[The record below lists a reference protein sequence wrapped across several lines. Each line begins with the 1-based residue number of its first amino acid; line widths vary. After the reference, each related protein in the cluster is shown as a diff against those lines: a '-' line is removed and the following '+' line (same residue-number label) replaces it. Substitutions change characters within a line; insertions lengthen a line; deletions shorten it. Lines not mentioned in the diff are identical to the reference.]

1 MDTQYKDPTKG
12 EGIDKGLNMQDT
24 ESKRNPNLVY
34 TTEGNLLT
42 DTEGNPFQSYEPRTL
57 GEIDDIVTEKDKFL
71 KDISGTNTA
80 VGGYI
85 DPEFG
90 KSSYDTQA
98 RTMTDLMDINEVRA
112 REQGTVA
119 KLAGGFGRYVAT
131 TGLGTLGN
139 VVGTVVGLGEGIQN
153 AVEGEGGNAWTRFWD
168 GYINNSVNEFVHDS
182 LDKVNEWM
190 PNYRSQYEKDMG
202 VFRSIFTAG
211 FLSDQVANL
220 GWTSSA
226 ILSTVLTGGM
236 GGASAASGLAKVL
249 GASKG
254 AQSFIYRLIG
264 GITGAMAESA
274 TESIDRY
281 HEAKDAYS
289 GSLRQE
295 EQALK
300 RQVQM
305 EVAQRYEQDGYNPNL
320 NKNIDYENA
329 VFQEIT
335 NKYSDAY
342 NQLQVKENNIESKA
356 KAAARQ
362 TFLLNEVILSATNTI
377 GVFSNIKAPMMNAE
391 RLAKGSITNI
401 FREKGAKVAASKG
414 ELWARE
420 GLEMLSQ
427 GAEEIEQ
434 KWAGETAQ
442 AYYGQEY
449 NPKYIGQV
457 RDWMTVAGD
466 KFFETVEDRESWKEF
481 AAGFITGA
489 TGAGGAKRT
498 QVKGEDGKM
507 HSKIGFDWVGGIWS
521 MANDVNKTNE
531 VSEGIYNQ
539 VNQVYNDKNLQRKL
553 RLITG
558 SLADK
563 DAMLEAAQTGD
574 KKAYMDNANNLM
586 VRTIEAFADLGKL
599 GDLRALV
606 GQNDNLSDD
615 ELEKFVM
622 ANVEEETDEDGK
634 PTGRFKSDLGLVDSN
649 GEPLSRTE
657 EGKKE
662 LRKRFKEQTTKVL
675 DTIDFYGKAI
685 DKVDSN
691 TGYKLDR
698 TQLARIAWGMTQA
711 ELANARIN
719 STTEKISNAIKGY
732 NIDYSKNNRDK
743 AVSMLNNLT
752 ESLNEEI
759 KRTTSLPDSEEK
771 TKRLGEL
778 QDNLKSINDEI
789 EQIKSL
795 EKGDAVDLIKN
806 FLDKPLL
813 LAHMLNNK
821 LSSSENGKTT
831 YLADAVLE
839 RLDDAGLL
847 TDDLKRDI
855 NDVIKLYRA
864 RHNYDSMVNEL
875 TENPQELT
883 ELMDREA
890 DIITDSNTKELAK
903 NLNSELEKAG
913 IKDLNDFKQKA
924 PEIFKKVG
932 ITDDNFRDVFNKA
945 AESNPTLH
953 LYNNAILYQKKVA
966 NNIENS
972 NVDDIVKQTAL
983 TLLNGSDLLSEQFK
997 YMSKKDILRALV
1009 KDFDNLSEE
1018 ELATLEKVASLI
1030 YVAKEEINADD
1041 SNKSDTTAA
1050 ENEAAQEEA
1059 EDIEEEKSDNASDTP
1074 TPETPVNNP
1083 TNDNLLKKTLKAI
1096 YNKFYGTATFTD
1108 ENLLSTYDKL
1118 VQEVGNAQLDLA
1130 TGSDKEQEAAFES
1143 LISAYQSAVILA
1155 EGQPKYAKDYT
1166 DLANT
1171 IKKTLASY
1179 YANKGLVPVFPYDV
1193 VSTVDSEIKEL
1204 YPDAKII
1211 FNTEEEYPEG
1221 SSVVTEI
1228 TMSNGKV
1235 TIEVTRGPNTRNV
1248 QSSTQTE
1255 SSDNQQIDDVK
1266 PEQLEGDD
1274 FVPVDNDTQGETLEN
1289 ALLEE
1294 QPTTDETVEEKS
1306 PSETPAEETQ
1316 SENEASDESSEEPNT
1331 QSTEVTETN
1340 TQTSAGENKTTTT
1353 ETVNEE
1359 VPSETKE
1366 NTTKHENTPNP
1377 KRPFELGKR
1386 QNGVFFS
1393 DASRYKIN
1401 NSNQFEEHKEKP
1413 DLQQILDNEKVFE
1426 FVNYGGLSEF
1436 LKDNPNAPVYIKM
1449 IPEGRKDSQKVI
1461 GLYVKI
1467 GDRYQCVG
1475 YKVRALSPTVRPDFA
1490 ITNNIFDA
1498 ITGANPSYTNAFVKL
1513 PNGTIKETNIKC
1525 NATQNEDGYFTLT
1538 NEDGNYFTVNTIGG
1552 GKIPYKAYNRH
1563 SAVDTK
1569 VGDKSLQ
1576 QAYEDGDIY
1585 VGKIYNKSK
1594 EIELQGKNG
1603 SIKMIPTVDLKGGIC
1618 IAFKSPTG
1626 EWTTS
1631 GIVGRKLKSEDINRA
1646 SENSIIASIS
1656 ELLQDVVDS
1665 LNKGDYENAAGLLRT
1680 KDLNKYLKVYN
1691 YVSTNTKDGIVFTSP
1706 QTVNGKKSI
1715 KLGKNSTLDDLVDA
1729 LVQCEVTYAQPDNIN
1744 EVFNEFLGLSETG
1757 VLNFEQQGKIL
1768 FGFET
1773 EKLDEHNINVEGAA
1787 KTSGKLLKLGNSDV
1801 NVVIENNKITIKAV
1815 GGGVIYN
1822 YKQVAS
1828 LLGLQYTPQQ
1838 VNLLQPAIDTI
1849 LYNALNNFKDCE
1861 TFEINVDGEDVT
1873 FAYFEFGEGYK
1884 VVVNTETNQVVN
1896 LNKNRVLSDAI
1907 EQLLY
1912 EKELAKSSKT
1922 TNTETAEQASSTQE
1936 NEEVREE
1943 VKETKELPHNLEE
1956 ALTELRNNI
1965 GEHTVL
1971 INDKKIVRING
1982 RPVTVIKIGDFN
1994 LPFYCST
2001 GKGGKEAYGIPA
2013 RKWYPIFGIDT
2024 SRGKAG
2030 FLNKGNENEIKT
2042 FYGSDILRQIC
2053 DILNDVY
2060 GDVVD
2065 YTETAM
2071 PTVTDIDTINVTVNQ
2086 NLNPVPNKVKGAA
2099 QTVRNN
2105 AAKEISHL
2113 DSYFNITDVDLTQ
2126 EEESQVKL
2134 PDDDGMPTQVDLQ
2147 PNNTQTA
2154 GSVNTTDD
2162 NKENVILREKRKE
2175 ENTNVYRKGRGVRIS
2190 PSPASVDDVD
2200 IAELFAE
2207 QQAEEESSLTQAM
2220 EEARLRAG
2228 FDVAKFFNNGTTTV
2242 KDVLTKIANE
2252 NNSFSNLANNLL
2264 NQLKDFGVQIVLSE
2278 YSDEAM
2284 GSPIASTAIYDSI
2297 SNKIYIKPSQIR
2309 SKYATNEILLHE
2321 ILHAIVF
2328 NTKKDTNKLKALTK
2342 TFWQVRKSILKQYG
2356 VKDIEEIKSPKVRRD
2371 LYGLTNVDEFI
2382 SELFVN
2388 NRFAKIVDRAEPTFL
2403 DRLLDWLFGNITKLS
2418 SIAKKQIKE
2427 LLTDFSGNTI
2437 SDRVSATNDYIS
2449 NEVLREL
2456 RKENKSVSNTKFI
2469 SSVINKVSSEGK
2481 MDDFISKVQ
2490 TINSRETRDN
2500 LADFIRYTVSS
2511 YYDELTNQTK
2521 AEMDVIIANAPRNKD
2536 GKLLAPN
2543 GQFSNLSPKQWALV
2557 RTKAF
2562 KEWFGDWEKYAPKSD
2577 ATEKLLSKLTDI
2589 ANSDSR
2595 YSALAKLIL
2604 DNKALPYNLKYFK
2617 IDNNRDDIEGHAGM
2631 WHSVVNLI
2639 EVLGNNVSEEEINKA
2654 LLHELIHYNTEE
2666 LLTAYKNSP
2675 ESVPQNIRQNVTE
2688 LYSIIDYAKKYITE
2702 HFNEKKFREIAE
2714 RQNKNIGSRVF
2725 YAFDNKGSDEID
2737 EFVSEIFTN
2746 PGLQEILNGIPY
2758 KETKQTLWDKI
2769 KECIQNI
2776 FGIPVNKG
2784 SVLDDALKAS
2794 TEFITKAKKE
2804 YNSVSKVV
2812 DENGEPL
2819 VVYHTVSTDNDP
2831 SFTVFDTNK
2840 EGREAFIYTTD
2851 NLDMSKSYAY
2861 DAKNRDTGK
2870 INKKW
2875 DINRAKQQ
2883 IEKDKNEIQRVNKF
2897 IDRWEKANNWS
2908 EYFGKNVDESDY
2920 RNFSTAKEDGIK
2932 AAQKEID
2939 EYKNEI
2945 DHLKE
2950 LLKHPEKMEYTKPL
2964 FVNIKRPLI
2973 IEGEGNWWNELNLH
2987 DGVEGVRQAKYMDN
3001 KSKYKKEVTND
3012 YIVEHYGQNAYDSV
3026 YEYGIV
3032 EIDDYLTNEDYKKIE
3047 EIVNS
3052 KYPDNY
3058 TLEST
3063 RTIEDSIKEN
3073 SDYDGMIVRNV
3084 LDYGG
3089 GAWLGKLDTGSVFAA
3104 KEPNQVKSAT
3114 DNVGTFSRENND
3126 ILDNVDTLTDS
3137 QIVEMFYDN
3146 EFGLNNN
3153 SSMKGIREMLD
3164 LFKDPDFVL
3173 TMQKGAN
3180 ISNFDSIE
3188 NVSKFAT
3195 SIDNKNNKCN

>member
-254 AQSFIYRLIG
+254 AQSFIYRLVG

-300 RQVQM
+300 RQIQM
-305 EVAQRYEQDGYNPNL
+305 EVAQRYEQDGYNPSL

-342 NQLQVKENNIESKA
+342 NQLQVKENNIELKA

-481 AAGFITGA
+481 AAGFITSA

-606 GQNDNLSDD
+606 GQNDNISDE

-622 ANVEEETDEDGK
+622 ANVEEETDENGK

-685 DKVDSN
+685 EKVDSN

-771 TKRLGEL
+771 TKRLSEL

-813 LAHMLNNK
+813 LAHTLNNK
-821 LSSSENGKTT
+821 LSSSEDGKTT

-890 DIITDSNTKELAK
+890 DIITDNNTKELAK
-903 NLNSELEKAG
+903 NLNSELEKAD

-932 ITDDNFRDVFNKA
+932 ITDDNFGDVFNKA

-983 TLLNGSDLLSEQFK
+983 TFLNSSELLSEQFK
-997 YMSKKDILRALV
+997 YMSKKDILRALA

-1059 EDIEEEKSDNASDTP
+1059 KDVEEEKSDNASDTP

-1155 EGQPKYAKDYT
+1155 EGQPKYAKDYA

-1204 YPDAKII
+1204 YSNAKII

-1255 SSDNQQIDDVK
+1255 SSDNQQIDNVK

-1294 QPTTDETVEEKS
+1294 QPTTDETVEEES
-1306 PSETPAEETQ
+1306 PSETPTDEAQQFNDPLAQDIHNGFNNLASSAKEAFAERQQKMLDEQGYIEFSGETKSSNDAIDMFK
-1316 SENEASDESSEEPNT
+1316 SEHPDFREEILPDGKHRFYPNSTAVKQKNSQQDEAA
-1331 QSTEVTETN
+1331 QQAEVTETN
-1340 TQTSAGENKTTTT
+1340 TQTSESKNKTTT

-1359 VPSETKE
+1359 APLEAEK
-1366 NTTKHENTPNP
+1366 NTTKPENTSNP
-1377 KRPFELGKR
+1377 KRPSELGKR

-1467 GDRYQCVG
+1467 GDRYQCIG
-1475 YKVRALSPTVRPDFA
+1475 YKVRALSPSVRPDFA

-1498 ITGANPSYTNAFVKL
+1498 ITGTNPSYTNAFVKL

-1538 NEDGNYFTVNTIGG
+1538 NENGNYFTVNTIGG
-1552 GKIPYKAYNRH
+1552 GKIPYKAYDRH
-1563 SAVDTK
+1563 SAIDTK
-1569 VGDKSLQ
+1569 VGDKSIQ

-1585 VGKIYNKSK
+1585 IGKIYNKSK
-1594 EIELQGKNG
+1594 EIELRGKNG

-1626 EWTTS
+1626 DWTTS

-1744 EVFNEFLGLSETG
+1744 EVFNEFLELSETG

-1787 KTSGKLLKLGNSDV
+1787 KTPGKLLKLGNSDV
-1801 NVVIENNKITIKAV
+1801 NVVIENNKITIKAI

-1912 EKELAKSSKT
+1912 EKELAKSSET
-1922 TNTETAEQASSTQE
+1922 TNTETTEQASSTQE
-1936 NEEVREE
+1936 NEEVKEE
-1943 VKETKELPHNLEE
+1943 VKETKELSHNLEE

-1971 INDKKIVRING
+1971 INDKKIVRIND

-2030 FLNKGNENEIKT
+2030 YLNKGNENEIKT

-2071 PTVTDIDTINVTVNQ
+2071 PTVTDIDTINITVNQ

-2105 AAKEISHL
+2105 AAKEVAHL
-2113 DSYFNITDVDLTQ
+2113 DSYFNITDIDLTQ

-2134 PDDDGMPTQVDLQ
+2134 PDEGGMPTQVDLQ
-2147 PNNTQTA
+2147 STQTA
-2154 GSVNTTDD
+2154 GSVSTTDD
-2162 NKENVILREKRKE
+2162 TKENVILREKRKE

-2190 PSPASVDDVD
+2190 PSPASMEDVD
-2200 IAELFAE
+2200 ITELFAE
-2207 QQAEEESSLTQAM
+2207 QQAEEESNLTQV

-2278 YSDEAM
+2278 YSDEAI
-2284 GSPIASTAIYDSI
+2284 GTPIVSAGIYDSI
-2297 SNKIYIKPSQIR
+2297 SNKIYIKPSQIK
-2309 SKYATNEILLHE
+2309 SKLGTNQLLLHE

-2328 NTKKDTNKLKALTK
+2328 NTKKDNNKLKELTK

-2388 NRFAKIVDRAEPTFL
+2388 SRFAKIVDRAEPTFL

-2456 RKENKSVSNTKFI
+2456 RKENKSVSNTRFI

-2511 YYDELTNQTK
+2511 YYDELNNQTK
-2521 AEMDVIIANAPRNKD
+2521 AEMDVIIANAPRKD

-2543 GQFSNLSPKQWALV
+2543 GQSSNLSPKQYALV

-2562 KEWFGDWEKYAPKSD
+2562 KDWFGDWEND
-2577 ATEKLLSKLTDI
+2577 
-2589 ANSDSR
+2589 
-2595 YSALAKLIL
+2595 
-2604 DNKALPYNLKYFK
+2604 
-2617 IDNNRDDIEGHAGM
+2617 
-2631 WHSVVNLI
+2631 
-2639 EVLGNNVSEEEINKA
+2639 
-2654 LLHELIHYNTEE
+2654 
-2666 LLTAYKNSP
+2666 P
-2675 ESVPQNIRQNVTE
+2675 ES
-2688 LYSIIDYAKKYITE
+2688 A
-2702 HFNEKKFREIAE
+2702 
-2714 RQNKNIGSRVF
+2714 
-2725 YAFDNKGSDEID
+2725 
-2737 EFVSEIFTN
+2737 
-2746 PGLQEILNGIPY
+2746 
-2758 KETKQTLWDKI
+2758 
-2769 KECIQNI
+2769 
-2776 FGIPVNKG
+2776 
-2784 SVLDDALKAS
+2784 
-2794 TEFITKAKKE
+2794 
-2804 YNSVSKVV
+2804 SKVV

-2819 VVYHTVSTDNDP
+2819 VVYHT
-2831 SFTVFDTNK
+2831 SFADFTEFK
-2840 EGREAFIYTTD
+2840 
-2851 NLDMSKSYAY
+2851 LHQMSPRI
-2861 DAKNRDTGK
+2861 DG
-2870 INKKW
+2870 
-2875 DINRAKQQ
+2875 
-2883 IEKDKNEIQRVNKF
+2883 VN
-2897 IDRWEKANNWS
+2897 S
-2908 EYFGKNVDESDY
+2908 EEDYFYFGTEKIA
-2920 RNFSTAKEDGIK
+2920 STYAGNKV
-2932 AAQKEID
+2932 
-2939 EYKNEI
+2939 YKVF
-2945 DHLKE
+2945 L
-2950 LLKHPEKMEYTKPL
+2950 
-2964 FVNIKRPLI
+2964 NIKNPDVVNGAGQNI
-2973 IEGEGNWWNELNLH
+2973 SEVEYSPTEQS
-2987 DGVEGVRQAKYMDN
+2987 DGQIYNNVKDYGDLTFDDYEEMQMWE
-3001 KSKYKKEVTND
+3001 SKYKDKPEN
-3012 YIVEHYGQNAYDSV
+3012 V
-3026 YEYGIV
+3026 YLV
-3032 EIDDYLTNEDYKKIE
+3032 KN
-3047 EIVNS
+3047 
-3052 KYPDNY
+3052 
-3058 TLEST
+3058 
-3063 RTIEDSIKEN
+3063 
-3073 SDYDGMIVRNV
+3073 
-3084 LDYGG
+3084 
-3089 GAWLGKLDTGSVFAA
+3089 
-3104 KEPNQVKSAT
+3104 PNQIKSAT
-3114 DNVGTFSRENND
+3114 DNVGTFSKENNN

>member
-300 RQVQM
+300 RQIQM

-401 FREKGAKVAASKG
+401 FRRDGAKVAASKG

-606 GQNDNLSDD
+606 GQNDNISDE

-622 ANVEEETDEDGK
+622 ANVEEETDENGK

-662 LRKRFKEQTTKVL
+662 LRKRFKEQTSKVL

-685 DKVDSN
+685 EKVDSN

-698 TQLARIAWGMTQA
+698 AQLARIAWGMTQA

-771 TKRLGEL
+771 TKRLSEL

-821 LSSSENGKTT
+821 SSSSEDGKTT

-847 TDDLKRDI
+847 TEDLKRDI

-972 NVDDIVKQTAL
+972 NVDGIVKQTAL

-1059 EDIEEEKSDNASDTP
+1059 KDVEEEKSDNASDTP

-1108 ENLLSTYDKL
+1108 ENLLSTYDNL
-1118 VQEVGNAQLDLA
+1118 VHEVGNAQLDLA

-1248 QSSTQTE
+1248 QSNTQTE
-1255 SSDNQQIDDVK
+1255 SSDNQQIDNVK

-1294 QPTTDETVEEKS
+1294 QPTTNETVEEES

-1316 SENEASDESSEEPNT
+1316 QFNDPLAQDIHNGFNNLASSAKEAFAERQQKMLDEQGYIEFSGETKSSNDAIDMFKSEHPDFREEILPDGKHRFYPNTATEEQSTTETKQDVGKLNEEDSNIIKPIIERALNSLQKWLDSNPETKGSKQIKNAKSELENLIQDKNIDILGVLTVVQKIVLNASKGTERGGDFKKVQDAAKRIIDNTLVLGYELVDMLNKPYHEGMKLDDANFINDESLVEGEQKITGITKPQINYNGKMI
-1331 QSTEVTETN
+1331 QSAKITVSQNLVDDEAAQQTEVTETSV
-1340 TQTSAGENKTTTT
+1340 TQPSQTSADENKTTTT
-1353 ETVNEE
+1353 ETVNEGA
-1359 VPSETKE
+1359 PSEAKE
-1366 NTTKHENTPNP
+1366 NTTKPENTPNP
-1377 KRPFELGKR
+1377 KRPSELGKR

-1401 NSNQFEEHKEKP
+1401 NSNQFEENKVKP

-1467 GDRYQCVG
+1467 GDRYQCIG

-1498 ITGANPSYTNAFVKL
+1498 ITGTNPSYTNAFVKL

-1525 NATQNEDGYFTLT
+1525 SATQNEDGYFTLT

-1552 GKIPYKAYNRH
+1552 GKIPYKAYDRH
-1563 SAVDTK
+1563 SAADTK

-1576 QAYEDGDIY
+1576 QAYEDGNVYI
-1585 VGKIYNKSK
+1585 GKIYNKNK

-1729 LVQCEVTYAQPDNIN
+1729 LIQCEVTYAQPDNIN
-1744 EVFNEFLGLSETG
+1744 EVFNEFLELAETG

-1801 NVVIENNKITIKAV
+1801 NVVIENNKITIKAI

-1912 EKELAKSSKT
+1912 EKELAKSSET
-1922 TNTETAEQASSTQE
+1922 TNTETAEQASSAQE

-1971 INDKKIVRING
+1971 INDKKIVRIND

-2030 FLNKGNENEIKT
+2030 FLNKGNENEIKS

-2065 YTETAM
+2065 YAETAM
-2071 PTVTDIDTINVTVNQ
+2071 PTVTDIDTINITVNQ

-2105 AAKEISHL
+2105 AAKEVAHL

-2134 PDDDGMPTQVDLQ
+2134 PDEDGMPTQVDLQ

-2175 ENTNVYRKGRGVRIS
+2175 ENTNVYRKGRGVRVS
-2190 PSPASVDDVD
+2190 PSPASTDNVD

-2284 GSPIASTAIYDSI
+2284 GNPIVSAGIYDPI
-2297 SNKIYIKPSQIR
+2297 SNKIYIKPSQI
-2309 SKYATNEILLHE
+2309 KGKLGTNQLLLHE

-2356 VKDIEEIKSPKVRRD
+2356 VKNIEEIKSPKVKRD

-2388 NRFAKIVDRAEPTFL
+2388 GRFAKIVDRAEPTFL

-2456 RKENKSVSNTKFI
+2456 RKENKSVSNTRFI

-2511 YYDELTNQTK
+2511 YYDELNNQTK

-2543 GQFSNLSPKQWALV
+2543 GKPSNLSPKQWALV

-2562 KEWFGDWEKYAPKSD
+2562 KEWFGDWE
-2577 ATEKLLSKLTDI
+2577 
-2589 ANSDSR
+2589 
-2595 YSALAKLIL
+2595 
-2604 DNKALPYNLKYFK
+2604 
-2617 IDNNRDDIEGHAGM
+2617 NN
-2631 WHSVVNLI
+2631 
-2639 EVLGNNVSEEEINKA
+2639 
-2654 LLHELIHYNTEE
+2654 
-2666 LLTAYKNSP
+2666 P
-2675 ESVPQNIRQNVTE
+2675 EM
-2688 LYSIIDYAKKYITE
+2688 A
-2702 HFNEKKFREIAE
+2702 
-2714 RQNKNIGSRVF
+2714 
-2725 YAFDNKGSDEID
+2725 
-2737 EFVSEIFTN
+2737 
-2746 PGLQEILNGIPY
+2746 
-2758 KETKQTLWDKI
+2758 
-2769 KECIQNI
+2769 
-2776 FGIPVNKG
+2776 
-2784 SVLDDALKAS
+2784 
-2794 TEFITKAKKE
+2794 
-2804 YNSVSKVV
+2804 SKVV

-2819 VVYHTVSTDNDP
+2819 VVYHGSNEMFNTFNISKKRYNVHDKGIFFTTTEDRAKRYGNNIIAAFINLRNP
-2831 SFTVFDTNK
+2831 SISNFNGNLTFEELRKQENAIINNSDDGSVLNTIDK
-2840 EGREAFIYTTD
+2840 EG
-2851 NLDMSKSYAY
+2851 
-2861 DAKNRDTGK
+2861 
-2870 INKKW
+2870 
-2875 DINRAKQQ
+2875 
-2883 IEKDKNEIQRVNKF
+2883 V
-2897 IDRWEKANNWS
+2897 
-2908 EYFGKNVDESDY
+2908 
-2920 RNFSTAKEDGIK
+2920 
-2932 AAQKEID
+2932 
-2939 EYKNEI
+2939 
-2945 DHLKE
+2945 
-2950 LLKHPEKMEYTKPL
+2950 
-2964 FVNIKRPLI
+2964 
-2973 IEGEGNWWNELNLH
+2973 
-2987 DGVEGVRQAKYMDN
+2987 GVQYV
-3001 KSKYKKEVTND
+3001 
-3012 YIVEHYGQNAYDSV
+3012 
-3026 YEYGIV
+3026 
-3032 EIDDYLTNEDYKKIE
+3032 
-3047 EIVNS
+3047 
-3052 KYPDNY
+3052 
-3058 TLEST
+3058 
-3063 RTIEDSIKEN
+3063 
-3073 SDYDGMIVRNV
+3073 
-3084 LDYGG
+3084 
-3089 GAWLGKLDTGSVFAA
+3089 VFN
-3104 KEPNQVKSAT
+3104 PNQIKSAT
-3114 DNVGTFSRENND
+3114 DNVGTFSRENDN